1 MNNVQKIN
9 YGPLGAD
16 IRIIIDDEQKIWFV
30 ASDIAK
36 ILEYQD
42 ATHML
47 RGLDED
53 ECDLHIVESTSEASK
68 ARKTQQMS
76 VITESGL
83 YHVILNAKTE
93 RVKPFRR
100 WVTEEVLPQIRK
112 TGSYSVKSEVATPS
126 AQQVEYHLRI
136 AASLGDVGFSR
147 GVQQA
152 YLLEQDQKQFD
163 ATAEH
168 FLPQLAIDEARHEV
182 AKVTYDRSADTQF
195 ACAIP
200 VATFSYCT
208 VSEIAKKFKDKRVTS
223 KVINNWL
230 CEGNFQ
236 RKVARGKYVKLKRG
250 EDTAVCRKT
259 FTGATA
265 GQEIINGWRY
275 TAEIQKYLDRCYME
289 I

>member
-9 YGPLGAD
+9 YGPLGAEL
-16 IRIIIDDEQKIWFV
+16 RIIIDDEQKIWFV
-30 ASDIAK
+30 VKDIGEMLK
-36 ILEYQD
+36 IKNIKQNIADFPKGVRNTYPL
-42 ATHML
+42 ATSGGVQNL
-47 RGLDED
+47 T
-53 ECDLHIVESTSEASK
+53 VVSEG
-68 ARKTQQMS
+68 
-76 VITESGL
+76 GL
-83 YHVILNAKTE
+83 YRLVFKS
-93 RVKPFRR
+93 RKPEAEAFVT

-112 TGSYSVKSEVATPS
+112 TGSYSVKKESVTPS

-136 AASLGDVGFSR
+136 AAALGDVGFSR

-163 ATAEH
+163 TTAEH

-223 KVINNWL
+223 KVINDWL

-265 GQEIINGWRY
+265 GQDIINGWRY
-275 TAEIQKYLDRCYME
+275 TAEIQKYLERCYRE
-289 I
+289 L